1 MNIQEITTKTEI
13 SEQIDVLKVDRSE
26 KPKIEDLKKAWKVS
40 EHRTITDKE
49 FLPNKEIKDKD
60 GRLLKTKGVNRIAIP
75 VQKYIVNS
83 AVSFG
88 FGNPITI
95 QSNAEEGSDE
105 EAVEKAIEKILLQNK
120 ADIKNRQIAREL
132 YRSTEIAEYWY
143 YQRTEEV
150 HEDYGFKCNY
160 RIKLK
165 LFIPWKN
172 DVLYPMF
179 NEFDD
184 MIAFSR
190 GFTLTN
196 KDQKVVEYF
205 ETYTDTDVKR
215 FKKDETGWVEDVI
228 EGVGKNVI
236 GKIPVVYASQEE
248 TEYEDV
254 KYDIERLELL
264 FSRHAEINDYHA
276 APLTFIKGS
285 VSTLPQ
291 AGEANKAIQGG
302 PESDM
307 KVISWEAAPESVK
320 LEIETRLENIHKFTK
335 TPDLFRQV
343 KGLNQISG
351 IMLKMLFMDAHLKVM
366 EKAEIWEDYF
376 TRRYN
381 ILKAYVGKL
390 LNTSLAKAANNLELE
405 PVIKPYMIQD
415 TKEWV
420 ETLMTAN
427 GNQPLIS
434 QQLSAEMSTLAPV
447 EDWIILQAEQE
458 KAKTESVFSSPV
470 EL

>member
-1 MNIQEITTKTEI
+1 MNIAEITEKA
-13 SEQIDVLKVDRSE
+13 SPAEQIEVLKVDRST
-26 KPKIEDLKKAWKVS
+26 KPKIEDLKKEWKVS
-40 EHRTITDKE
+40 EHRTIQDKT
-49 FLPNKEIKDKD
+49 FLPDKEIKNEK
-60 GRLLKTKGVNRIAIP
+60 GEVQRTKPVNRIAIP

-88 FGNPITI
+88 FGNPVTI
-95 QSNAEEGSDE
+95 KSNAEEGSQE
-105 EAVEKAIEKILLQNK
+105 EVVEKAIERILFENK
-120 ADIKNRQIAREL
+120 ANIKNRQIAREL

-143 YQRTEEV
+143 YQKVDT
-150 HEDYGFKCNY
+150 HEDYGFPCNF

-165 LFIPWKN
+165 LFVPWKN
-172 DVLYPMF
+172 DLLYPMF
-179 NEFDD
+179 DEFDN
-184 MIAFSR
+184 MVAFSR
-190 GFTLTN
+190 AFTLSDREKNTI
-196 KDQKVVEYF
+196 EYF
-205 ETYTDTDVKR
+205 ETYTDTEVRR
-215 FKKDETGWVEDVI
+215 FKKADAGWIDEVI
-228 EGVGKNVI
+228 EGAGKNVI

-276 APLTFIKGS
+276 APVTFITGT

-291 AGEANKAIQGG
+291 AGEANKAIQGDIG
-302 PESDM
+302 SDM
-307 KVISWEAAPESVK
+307 KVISWEAAPESVR

-343 KGLNQISG
+343 KGMSQVSG

-366 EKAEIWEDYF
+366 EKNEIWEDYF
-376 TRRYN
+376 QRRFN
-381 ILKAYVGKL
+381 ILKSYVGNL
-390 LNTSLAKAANNLELE
+390 LNLKLADATNNLELE

-427 GNQPLIS
+427 GNQPLLS
-434 QQLSAEMSTLAPV
+434 QEYSAELSALAPK
-447 EDWIILQAEQE
+447 EDWLILEAEQ
-458 KAKTESVFSSPV
+458 KKKNTESIFSNPV

>member
-1 MNIQEITTKTEI
+1 MNIEEITGKTTPE
-13 SEQIDVLKVDRSE
+13 EQINALRVDKTE
-26 KPKIEDLKKAWKVS
+26 KPKIEDLKKEWKVS
-40 EHRTITDKE
+40 QHRTIIDND
-49 FLPNKEIKDKD
+49 FLPNKEVKDPEGKVI
-60 GRLLKTKGVNRIAIP
+60 KTKKVNRIAMP

-95 QSNAEEGSDE
+95 KSNAESGSQE
-105 EAVEKAIEKILLQNK
+105 EIVEKAIEKILLQNK
-120 ADIKNRQIAREL
+120 ADIKNRQAAREL

-143 YQRTEEV
+143 YQKSEP
-150 HEDYGFKCNY
+150 HEDYGFQCSF
-160 RIKLK
+160 RIKVK

-172 DVLYPMF
+172 DTLYPMF
-179 NEFDD
+179 NEYDD

-190 GFTLTN
+190 GFSLLN
-196 KDQKVVEYF
+196 SEKKAVEYF
-205 ETYTDTDVKR
+205 ETFTDTDVVR
-215 FKKDETGWVEDVI
+215 FMKGENGWEIVPI
-228 EGVGKNVI
+228 EGAGKNPI
-236 GKIPVVYASQEE
+236 QKIPIVYASQEE

-264 FSRHAEINDYHA
+264 LSRHAEINDYHA
-276 APLTFIKGS
+276 APTTFVKGK
-285 VSTLPQ
+285 VTGLPQ
-291 AGEANKAIQGG
+291 AGEANKSIQGG

-307 KVISWEAAPESVK
+307 KVISWDAAPESVR
-320 LEIETRLENIHKFTK
+320 LEIDTRLENIHKFTK

-343 KGLNQISG
+343 KGLNQVSG

-390 LNTSLAKAANNLELE
+390 LNTSLLEASNRLELE

-427 GNQPLIS
+427 GNKPLIS
-434 QQLSAEMSTLAPV
+434 QQLSAELSTLAPS
-447 EDWIILQAEQE
+447 EDWLVLQAEQE
-458 KAKTESVFSSPV
+458 AAKTESVFGNPN